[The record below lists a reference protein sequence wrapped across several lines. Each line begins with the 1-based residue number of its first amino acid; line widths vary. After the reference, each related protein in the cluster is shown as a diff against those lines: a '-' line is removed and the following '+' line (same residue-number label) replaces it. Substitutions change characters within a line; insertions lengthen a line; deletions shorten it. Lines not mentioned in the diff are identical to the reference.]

1 MTKEEFGEAVL
12 KLLMEK
18 TDFKKPY
25 RHFNWQAQYGSTFDT
40 LYAVGEFK
48 GKKITLKIVPNP
60 SNNYINSPLVVR
72 LWHGDNDLVCR
83 AIKYNSYELSF
94 LQTLIKACADYA
106 TEQQEKVYREFLDDL
121 GALK

>member
-18 TDFKKPY
+18 TDFEKPY
-25 RHFNWQAQYGSTFDT
+25 RYFNWQAQYGSTFNY
-40 LYAVGEFK
+40 LYAVGEYK

-60 SNNYINSPLVVR
+60 SKNYLDSPLVVH

-83 AIKYNSYELSF
+83 AIKYNSAELGF
-94 LQTLIKACADYA
+94 LQALIKSCEDYA
-106 TEQQEKVYREFLDDL
+106 TKQQEREYKEFLDDL